1 MATLTPHKKACA
13 VNPLKMSAPIGAAL
27 AYLGVDRA
35 MPVLHGSQGCTA
47 FGLVVYVRHFKETIP
62 LQTTAMNEVSTILGG
77 LENIEQA
84 IGNIYQRAKPAL
96 LGLASTGLTE
106 TKGDDVEGYLKLMR
120 DKHPEWEGMEVV
132 YASTPDYVGSLE
144 TGWAAAVTA
153 MVERLAEPASE
164 RLPTQV
170 NILANCHLTPGDIEE
185 IRDIVESFNLQ
196 PIILPDL
203 SGSLDGHIPETF
215 VPHTLGGTKVEEI
228 RAMGRSCH
236 TLVVGESM
244 RGAAEALKAK
254 TGVDYTLFD
263 RLAGLEAS
271 DAFIQCLM
279 GLTGHPATRKLK
291 KQRSQLQDAMLD
303 GHFYFGGVKVAIGAE
318 PDLLHALGSFL
329 TEMGAE
335 IEAAV
340 TTVESPILEKLIAK
354 ELLVG
359 DLEDLERR
367 AAHCG
372 LLVTHSH
379 GRQAAERLG
388 IPFYRA
394 GIPMFDRLGAAHK
407 VTVGYRGTRELVF
420 ELANLLL
427 ANSHE
432 PHPDDWRLPE
442 DDHETTQTVARH

>member
-1 MATLTPHKKACA
+1 MATITPHKKACA

-144 TGWAAAVTA
+144 TGWAAAVAA
-153 MVERLAEPASE
+153 MVESLAEPASE

-244 RGAAEALKAK
+244 RGAAEMLKAK

-263 RLAGLEAS
+263 RLTGLEAS
-271 DAFIQCLM
+271 DHFIQRLM
-279 GLTGHPATRKLK
+279 DLTGHPATKKVK

-318 PDLLHALGSFL
+318 PDLLYALGSFL

-359 DLEDLERR
+359 DLEDLEQR

>member
-1 MATLTPHKKACA
+1 MATLTPHKKACT

-84 IGNIYQRAKPAL
+84 MSNIYQRAKPAL

-144 TGWAAAVTA
+144 TGWAAAVSA
-153 MVERLAEPASE
+153 MVERLAEPSSE

-185 IRDIVESFNLQ
+185 LRDIVESFNLQ

-203 SGSLDGHIPETF
+203 SGSLDGHIPEAF

-254 TGVDYTLFD
+254 TGVDYNLFD
-263 RLAGLEAS
+263 RLTGLEAS
-271 DAFIQCLM
+271 DHFVQCLM
-279 GLTGHPATRKLK
+279 GLSGHPATKKLK
-291 KQRSQLQDAMLD
+291 RQRSQLQDAMLD
-303 GHFYFGGVKVAIGAE
+303 GHFHFGGVKVAIGAE
-318 PDLLHALGSFL
+318 PDLLYALGSFL

-335 IEAAV
+335 IETAV
-340 TTVESPILEKLIAK
+340 TTVESPILDKLIAH

-359 DLEDLERR
+359 DLDDLERR
-367 AAHCG
+367 AKNCG

-388 IPFYRA
+388 IPFHRA

-407 VTVGYRGTRELVF
+407 VTVGYRGTKELVF
-420 ELANLLL
+420 ELGNLLL
-427 ANSHE
+427 SNAHE
-432 PHPDDWRLPE
+432 PHPDDWRL
-442 DDHETTQTVARH
+442 DHEDTQTIARH

>member
-1 MATLTPHKKACA
+1 MATLTPHKKACT

-84 IGNIYQRAKPAL
+84 VDNIYKRAKPAL

-153 MVERLAEPASE
+153 MVERLAEPSSE

-263 RLAGLEAS
+263 RLTGLEAS
-271 DAFIQCLM
+271 DAFIQRLM
-279 GLTGHPATRKLK
+279 DLTGHPATRKLK

-303 GHFYFGGVKVAIGAE
+303 GHFYFGGVKAAIGAE
-318 PDLLHALGSFL
+318 PDLLYALGSFL

-340 TTVESPILEKLIAK
+340 TTVESPVLEKLIAK

-359 DLEDLERR
+359 DLEDLEQR
-367 AAHCG
+367 AAPCG

-388 IPFYRA
+388 IPFHRA

-407 VTVGYRGTRELVF
+407 VTVGYRGTKELVF
-420 ELANLLL
+420 ELGNLLWSN
-427 ANSHE
+427 AHE
-432 PHPDDWRLPE
+432 PSPSDWRL
-442 DDHETTQTVARH
+442 DDENTQTIARH

>member
-1 MATLTPHKKACA
+1 MPTLTPHKKACT

-27 AYLGVDRA
+27 AYLGVERA

-62 LQTTAMNEVSTILGG
+62 LQTTAMSEVSTILGG

-84 IGNIYQRAKPAL
+84 IGNIHQRAKPAL

-120 DKHPEWEGMEVV
+120 DKHPEWAGMEVV

-144 TGWAAAVTA
+144 TGWAAAVSA

-170 NILANCHLTPGDIEE
+170 NLLANCHLTPGDIEE
-185 IRDIVESFNLQ
+185 LRDMVESFNLQ
-196 PIILPDL
+196 PIVLPDL

-215 VPHTLGGTKVEEI
+215 VPHTLGGTKVDEI

-263 RLAGLEAS
+263 RLTGLEAS
-271 DAFIQCLM
+271 DAFVQCLM
-279 GLTGHPATRKLK
+279 ELSGHPASKKLK

-303 GHFYFGGVKVAIGAE
+303 GHFYFGGVKAAIGAE
-318 PDLLHALGSFL
+318 PDLLYALGSFL

-340 TTVESPILEKLIAK
+340 TTVDAPVLEKLIAK
-354 ELLVG
+354 EVLIG
-359 DLEDLERR
+359 DLEDLEQR
-367 AAHCG
+367 AKSCG

-388 IPFYRA
+388 IPFHRA

-407 VTVGYRGTRELVF
+407 VTVGYRGSRELVF
-420 ELANLLL
+420 ELGNLLWSN
-427 ANSHE
+427 AHE
-432 PHPDDWRLPE
+432 PSPSDWKLE
-442 DDHETTQTVARH
+442 DENTQTIARH

>member
-1 MATLTPHKKACA
+1 MATFTPHKKACT

-84 IGNIYQRAKPAL
+84 IDNIYKRAKPSL

-120 DKHPEWEGMEVV
+120 EKHPEWEGMEVV

-144 TGWAAAVTA
+144 TGWATAVTA
-153 MVERLAEPASE
+153 MVERLAEPSSE

-236 TLVVGESM
+236 TLVIGESM

-263 RLAGLEAS
+263 RLTGLEAS
-271 DAFIQCLM
+271 DAFIQRLM
-279 GLTGHPATRKLK
+279 DLTGHPATK
-291 KQRSQLQDAMLD
+291 KIKRQRSQLQDAMLD
-303 GHFYFGGVKVAIGAE
+303 GHFYFGGVKTAIGAE
-318 PDLLHALGSFL
+318 PDLLYALGAFL

-335 IEAAV
+335 VEAAV
-340 TTVESPILEKLIAK
+340 TTTESPILEKLIAK

-359 DLEDLERR
+359 DLEDLEQR
-367 AAHCG
+367 AAACG

-388 IPFYRA
+388 IPFHRA

-427 ANSHE
+427 SAAHE

-442 DDHETTQTVARH
+442 DDHEITQTVARH

>member
-1 MATLTPHKKACA
+1 MATVTSTKKACT

-84 IGNIYQRAKPAL
+84 VGNIYQRAKPAL

-106 TKGDDVEGYLKLMR
+106 TKGDDVAGYLKLMG

-144 TGWAAAVTA
+144 TGWAAAVSA
-153 MVERLAEPASE
+153 MVERLAEPSGE

-263 RLAGLEAS
+263 RLTGLEAS

-279 GLTGHPATRKLK
+279 DLSGHPVPRKLK

-303 GHFYFGGVKVAIGAE
+303 GHFYFGGVKAAIGAE
-318 PDLLHALGSFL
+318 PDLLYALGSFL

-340 TTVESPILEKLIAK
+340 TTVESPVLEKLIAK

-359 DLEDLERR
+359 DLEDLEQR
-367 AAHCG
+367 AAPCG

-388 IPFYRA
+388 IPFHRA
-394 GIPMFDRLGAAHK
+394 GIPLFDRLGAAHK
-407 VTVGYRGTRELVF
+407 VTVGYRGTKELVF
-420 ELANLLL
+420 ELGNLLWSN
-427 ANSHE
+427 AHE
-432 PHPDDWRLPE
+432 PSPSDWRL
-442 DDHETTQTVARH
+442 DDENTQTIARH

>member
-1 MATLTPHKKACA
+1 MATLTPHKKACT

-84 IGNIYQRAKPAL
+84 ISNIYQRAKPAL

-144 TGWAAAVTA
+144 TGWAAAVSS
-153 MVERLAEPASE
+153 MVERLAEPSSE

-236 TLVVGESM
+236 TLVIGESM

-263 RLAGLEAS
+263 RLTGLEAS
-271 DAFIQCLM
+271 DHFVQCLM
-279 GLTGHPATRKLK
+279 DISGHPATKKLK
-291 KQRSQLQDAMLD
+291 RQRSQLQDAMLD

-318 PDLLHALGSFL
+318 PDLLYALASFL

-335 IEAAV
+335 IETAV
-340 TTVESPILEKLIAK
+340 TTVESAVLDKVIAP
-354 ELLVG
+354 ELLIG
-359 DLEDLERR
+359 DLEDLEKR
-367 AAHCG
+367 AANCG

-407 VTVGYRGTRELVF
+407 VTVGYRGTKELVF
-420 ELANLLL
+420 ELGNLLWSN
-427 ANSHE
+427 AHE
-432 PHPDDWRLPE
+432 PSPSDWRLE
-442 DDHETTQTVARH
+442 DEDTQTIARH

>member
-1 MATLTPHKKACA
+1 MATLTPHKKACT

-84 IGNIYQRAKPAL
+84 VDNIYKRAKPAL

-106 TKGDDVEGYLKLMR
+106 TKGDDVAGYLKLMR

-144 TGWAAAVTA
+144 TGWAAAVAA
-153 MVERLAEPASE
+153 MVERLADPSSE

-236 TLVVGESM
+236 TLVIGESM
-244 RGAAEALKAK
+244 GGAAEALKAK

-263 RLAGLEAS
+263 RLTGLEAS
-271 DAFIQCLM
+271 DAFIQRLM
-279 GLTGHPATRKLK
+279 DLTGHPATRKLK

-303 GHFYFGGVKVAIGAE
+303 GHFYFGGVKAAIGAE
-318 PDLLHALGSFL
+318 PDLLYALGSFL

-340 TTVESPILEKLIAK
+340 TTVESPVLEKLIAK

-359 DLEDLERR
+359 DLEDLEQR

-388 IPFYRA
+388 IPFHRA
-394 GIPMFDRLGAAHK
+394 GIPLFDRLGAAHQ
-407 VTVGYRGTRELVF
+407 VTVGYRGTKELVF
-420 ELANLLL
+420 ELGNLLWSN
-427 ANSHE
+427 AHE
-432 PHPDDWRLPE
+432 PHPDDWRL
-442 DDHETTQTVARH
+442 DHENTQTIARH